1 MARSVDVSFTQSFK
15 GEDCC
20 RGLQVFKQL
29 THIEELDLSDT
40 GVEDLGLQHLS
51 KLKQLNTLN
60 ISYSGDVGFTI
71 IFLPCIHHSHLTAT
85 LLLHR
90 GDR

>member
-1 MARSVDVSFTQSFK
+1 MSALHNSFNGK
-15 GEDCC
+15 YCC

-60 ISYSGDVGFTI
+60 ISYSGDVGFTT
-71 IFLPCIHHSHLTAT
+71 IFHLASTTVVESHLTAFV
-85 LLLHR
+85 LQHR